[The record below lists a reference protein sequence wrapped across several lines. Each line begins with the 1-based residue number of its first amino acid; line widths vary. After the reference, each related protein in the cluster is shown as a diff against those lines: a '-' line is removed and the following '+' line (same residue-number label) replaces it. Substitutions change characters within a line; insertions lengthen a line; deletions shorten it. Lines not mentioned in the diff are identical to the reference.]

1 MRKPSLERKAEIV
14 DTVIGLADKVG
25 PDRITTDMIAKV
37 IGVTQ
42 ATVFR
47 HFPRKGD
54 IWNSVAM
61 HLTSK
66 MREAWE
72 RTGPVEGDAVD
83 RLEAVV
89 LGHLQLIARM
99 PALPAILLSREL
111 HGDNA
116 PLRKTLQQT
125 MASFQKRLAALIAE
139 AIAAGAFRKDLVAD
153 DAALLIIGLVQSLAM
168 RWSIGGRNEDL
179 VASGERLL
187 AVQLAGFLDPQ
198 HPAKASTKAES

>member
-1 MRKPSLERKAEIV
+1 MRKPASARKTEIV
-14 DTVIGLADKVG
+14 EIAIGLADKVG
-25 PDRITTDMIAKV
+25 PDRITTEMIAKV

-42 ATVFR
+42 ATIFR

-54 IWNSVAM
+54 IWNSVAL

-66 MREAWE
+66 IRETWE
-72 RTGPVEGDAVD
+72 QAGPAEGDAVD
-83 RLEAVV
+83 RLKAVV
-89 LGHLQLIARM
+89 LGHLRLISRM

-125 MASFQKRLAALIAE
+125 MVSFQQHLAELIAE
-139 AIAAGAFRKDLVAD
+139 AIATGDFRQDLAAN
-153 DAALLIIGLVQSLAM
+153 DAALLIIGLIQSQAM
-168 RWSIGGRNEDL
+168 RWSIGGKSEDL

-187 AVQLAGFLDPQ
+187 AVQFAGFLVPQ
-198 HPAKASTKAES
+198 HSVRPKIEDGS

>member
-99 PALPAILLSREL
+99 PALPTILLSREL

-198 HPAKASTKAES
+198 HPTKASTKAES